1 MERTPTNVNLSRFGR
16 FLSVFLRRF
25 ALFPYRL
32 HFCVLTLST

>member
-1 MERTPTNVNLSRFGR
+1 MERTPTRVNLSHFWRFSR
-16 FLSVFLRRF
+16 VFLRRF